1 MKMTTTE
8 NIRKELQTLAD
19 SKYRGISFFPPP
31 GSKQH
36 SRRTHPPTADN
47 GTKEIIKKEDWRT
60 FVESTDTIYYEE
72 TMLRGMIIGLAK
84 WNLKNK

>member
-1 MKMTTTE
+1 MTTTE

-19 SKYRGISFFPPP
+19 P

-47 GTKEIIKKEDWRT
+47 GQRN
-60 FVESTDTIYYEE
+60 Y
-72 TMLRGMIIGLAK
+72 
-84 WNLKNK
+84 